1 LKKTERVYRE
11 IVLNSLGGRDTV
23 LQRDLASRC
32 GVSIGLVNKVVRKLE
47 LARSLEATPRGV
59 RILSPARVLN
69 LWAAQRLISQ
79 DIVDSFRFDPISKL
93 ATELMPSFIV
103 TGCHAWSILQRSRPA
118 EYSDIYFYTGARR
131 EYSSW
136 RARRRIRKTNPN
148 VFALKHDDPHLLQ
161 TSSKGLA
168 PVPQIY
174 VDIYSA
180 GGPWAA
186 PFLKDIAEKFP
197 SLGMW

>member
-1 LKKTERVYRE
+1 MRKTERVYRE
-11 IVLNSLGGRDTV
+11 IILNSLGGNDTI

-32 GVSIGLVNKVVRKLE
+32 RVSIGLVNKVIHKLE
-47 LARSLEATPRGV
+47 AARSVEATPRGV

-69 LWAAQRLISQ
+69 LWAAQRTISQ
-79 DIVDSFRFDPISKL
+79 DIADSFRFDPLSQL
-93 ATELMPSFIV
+93 ARELKPSFIV
-103 TGCHAWSILQRSRPA
+103 TGCHAWAILQRSRPA
-118 EYSDIYFYTGARR
+118 EYSEIYFYIGARS
-131 EYSSW
+131 EYRSW

-161 TSSKGLA
+161 ASSKGVA

-186 PFLKDIAEKFP
+186 PFLKDIVEKYP
-197 SLGMW
+197 SLEMW